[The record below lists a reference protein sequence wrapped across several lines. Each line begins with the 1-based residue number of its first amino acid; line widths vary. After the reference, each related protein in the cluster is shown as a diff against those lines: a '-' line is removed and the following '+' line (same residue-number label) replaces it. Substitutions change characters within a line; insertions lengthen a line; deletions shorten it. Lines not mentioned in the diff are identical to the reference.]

1 MEKLK
6 LVAKIGQKLDPVS
19 ELVPMRERFGMTKL
33 AVTLQCALY
42 MCTVG
47 FLIILDITIVL
58 VFRRAF

>member
-19 ELVPMRERFGMTKL
+19 VLVPMREHFGMTKL
-33 AVTLQCALY
+33 AVTVQCALY
-42 MCTVG
+42 VRTVG

-58 VFRRAF
+58 VF